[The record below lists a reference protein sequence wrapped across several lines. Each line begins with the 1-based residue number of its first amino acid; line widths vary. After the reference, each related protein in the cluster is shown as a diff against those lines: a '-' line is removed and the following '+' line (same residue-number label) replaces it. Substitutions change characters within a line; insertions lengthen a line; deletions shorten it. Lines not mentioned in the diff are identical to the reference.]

1 MSLVSEVMTRDVVTL
16 SPETT
21 IREAME
27 LLSTKHLSGAPVV
40 VGERVAGIVSM
51 TDLLGFLINA
61 PESADIEHAESR
73 ADDWDRSDDEIDD
86 SEDIEASLASEE
98 DWEDWSTRSDG
109 SVDDAVPRGG
119 HLIDQ
124 HTVDEVMTDQI
135 VSVSPG
141 MSIKAAAAVM
151 RKHSIHRVLVMKHK
165 TLVGILSAFDI
176 VRAVSDRGTADDA
189 AIKVTVHKG
198 EPCVWT
204 SSKQSR

>member
-1 MSLVSEVMTRDVVTL
+1 MPLVSEVMTRDVVTL

-61 PESADIEHAESR
+61 SESGASAQESI

-86 SEDIEASLASEE
+86 SGDIESSLTLDEA
-98 DWEDWSTRSDG
+98 WEDWSKSSEG
-109 SVDDAVPRGG
+109 SVDDAVPQGG

-135 VSVSPG
+135 VSVTPA
-141 MSIKAAAAVM
+141 MSVKAAAAVM
-151 RKHSIHRVLVMKHK
+151 RKHRIHRVLVMKHK
-165 TLVGILSAFDI
+165 SLVGILSAFDV
-176 VRAVSDRGTADDA
+176 VRTVSDKGTADDA
-189 AIKVTVHKG
+189 AVKLTVHKG
-198 EPCVWT
+198 EQCVWT
-204 SSKQSR
+204 GNRNSR